1 MDVIEGFRLS
11 PQQRHL
17 WSLEQ
22 AGDERQ
28 YRAQCTVLIEG
39 SLNLQVLKAV
49 LRDVSDR
56 YEILRTTFRCP
67 RGTSIPLQGVNE
79 QSAPWIEEYNLSTCD
94 PSRQEA
100 EIESLFQEV
109 GRIPFDLANGPVLRI
124 SLLTLAADRHMLLVN
139 VPSLCADAASLRILV
154 REISRRYSASVRCQ
168 EPSGEPSQY
177 ADLAEWEN
185 NLLESEEANEGKKH
199 WREAEAP
206 ALRVPKLSFEK
217 RPSARAAFEPRLLA
231 SPVNPELT
239 PKIRKLVAKY
249 DASASAFFLACWQI
263 LLWRLTGESDFVVG
277 LACDGR
283 TYEGLQEA
291 LGLFAKTLPVQFRF
305 EEQLRFSEVLE
316 RTNGS
321 AREAV
326 EWQEYFDFE
335 QLPRLDAEIEPC
347 RFFPVAFEFQD
358 AEAKH
363 TEGDTIFSIQKQYSC
378 FDRFKLKLSCVQRG
392 GLLVAELNYDSSFFC
407 AEDVDRLAQEFRTL
421 LESVCANPESPIA
434 ALDIVSP
441 NEQRRLLVEFNDRQT
456 DYPESKCIHQL
467 FAERARQQPENVA
480 VVFQNHRLTYA
491 QLEARANQLAYHLQ
505 GLGVGPEVPVAICM
519 DRSLEMVVGILGIL
533 KAGGAYVPLDP
544 EYPKERLAY
553 MMEDARTQVV
563 LTQNTLRESM
573 PELGIAVVC
582 VDSGW
587 ETIARHGESTP
598 QANATATNLAYVIY
612 TSGSTG
618 QPKGVMVEHGGL
630 TNTINW
636 TMETLELSSSDRCI
650 LKTPITFDASGR
662 ELFATLLAGG
672 TLIVAEPGGHR
683 DSRYLADTIRGERI
697 SILHCVP
704 SLLRLLVEEPAFDE
718 SLAVRAVM
726 CGGEALP
733 PQLVTRFQSR
743 IGAKLYNV
751 YGPTETIIDSTFW
764 SCEECNPHCAVP
776 IGRPIPN
783 AQVYILDDLLRL
795 LPIGVA
801 GDLYIGGVG
810 MARGYVRRPDLTAE
824 KFIPDPFS
832 GEPGARLYKTGDI
845 ARYRPDGNIEFLGR
859 TDHQVKIRGFR
870 IELGEIEGTLE
881 QHPAVLQAIVQPQEV
896 APGEKRLVAYVVAER
911 ESRPT
916 AGELRGF
923 LKDKLPE
930 HMVPAVFVLLD
941 AFPLTTNGKVNRR
954 ALPTPDDRRPELDQV
969 FVACRTPTEEL
980 LAAIWSQVLGIERVG
995 IYDNFFQLG
1004 GHSLLATQVV
1014 SRIREAF
1021 QVEMPLRRLFEAP
1034 TVAGLAESVDV
1045 GRGAGLQASPIVP
1058 VPRSGELPL
1067 SFAQQ
1072 RLWFIDQLEPGSS
1085 VYNFPAAV
1093 RLKGPLNVAALKK
1106 SLDEIVKRH
1115 EALRTTF
1122 AIVDGRPVQVIAP
1135 LLTLT
1140 LPIVDLREL
1149 PQPERERE
1157 VQRLA
1162 TNEALCPF
1170 DLAEGPLVRTTVLR
1184 LGENEHVGL
1193 LTMHHIVSD
1202 GWSTGILIR
1211 EMAVLYDAF
1220 CSDRPASL
1228 PELPIQYADFAHWQ
1242 RHWLEGEVLETQ
1254 LTYWKQQLLGAPPL
1268 LELPADH
1275 ARPPLQTFRGAHQ
1288 SILLTRTVGDGLK
1301 ALSRQEGATLF
1312 MTLLAAFTILL
1323 HGYTNQD
1330 DLVVGTPTA
1339 NRNRLEIEGLIGFF
1353 VNTLVLRTDLSD
1365 NPSFRD
1371 LLRRVREVC
1380 LGAYAHQ
1387 DLPFERLVE
1396 ELHPAR
1402 DLSRNP
1408 LFQVMFVLQ
1417 NAPLQAVELPGLSLS
1432 PIEVD
1437 TSTTHFD
1444 LTLHIVD
1451 TEQGLVGTLAYNTD
1465 LFEAVTITHMLG
1477 HFRTLLEAVVATPE
1491 RCVSDLPLLT
1501 EGERQQLLLNWNDTT
1516 VDCPKDLCIHQ
1527 LFEAQVE
1534 RTPDAIAVVLE
1545 DRQLTYDELNR
1556 QANQLANHL
1565 RLLGVGPEVPVAICL
1580 KHSVEM
1586 VVGLLGILKAG
1597 GVYVPLDPAYPKE
1610 RLAFMLEDA
1619 KVPVILTQGALLAG
1633 LPEHH
1638 ANVVCLDSDWEAITQ
1653 KSAEN
1658 PICFTM
1664 PENLAYVIYTSGS
1677 TGQPKGVLVS
1687 HASTA
1692 EHCLNVQRYYELD
1705 SSDRVLQFASMS
1717 FDLSL
1722 EQILPTLIVGARLV
1736 LMSTDVWH
1744 TTDLHKRSSEFR
1756 LTVLNIPT
1764 GYWQELTREWADLSE
1779 LVPNIQPRVFIV
1791 GGDTMLPEFL
1801 DLWHRTPM
1809 SSIRLINAYGPTET
1823 TITATAF
1830 DIAPR
1835 LREPSALQRI
1845 PIGRPLT
1852 NRATYILTKY
1862 GDPVPVGVPGELYI
1876 GGHCLARG
1884 YLKRPDLTAQ
1894 NFVPDPFSSEP
1905 GTRLYKTGD
1914 LARYLSDGNIEFLG
1928 RIDDQ
1933 VKVRGFRIELG
1944 EIEAALRQHP
1954 AVRETVVLAREN
1966 APGEKHLVA
1975 YVVAQGESPPT
1986 ASELRVFLKE
1996 KLPDY
2001 MMPAVFVPLAALPL
2015 MPNGK
2020 VNRSALPEPGRTRS
2034 EPGRA
2039 FVAPRNPLEL
2049 QITSLWEEVL
2059 GIRPIGVTDNFFELG
2074 GHSLAAVR
2082 LFALIERRLGKK
2094 VPLATVFQGA
2104 TVEHLAKILAQ
2115 YAQAPS
2121 HSSLVAIQPGG
2132 NRRPFFLIHPA
2143 GGHVFPYVHLAHH
2156 LGSDQPSYGLQAR
2169 GLEEGQEPHSR
2180 IEDMAAYYIEA
2191 LRTVQPW
2198 GPYLLGGWSMGG
2210 VVALEMAQQFRAQG
2224 QRVAL
2229 LALLDTRIP
2238 TADEELADEDFD
2250 ARLLI
2255 DFVRYFGLSLD
2266 LRDSL
2271 ARLPKHE
2278 LLERVLEHAKRAG
2291 LMPSDIEVSQAQPF
2305 IELCKADFRATQ
2317 NYVLHHYPGRITL
2330 FKAGQ
2335 ELAGTSSDP
2344 TLGWS
2349 EWAAGGVDV
2358 HVVPGNHA
2366 TMVYKPHVE
2375 VLAEKLRACLDHA
2388 QATEGWFGD
2397 AVSPSI
2403 RSMKDAI

>member
-1 MDVIEGFRLS
+1 
-11 PQQRHL
+11 
-17 WSLEQ
+17 
-22 AGDERQ
+22 
-28 YRAQCTVLIEG
+28 
-39 SLNLQVLKAV
+39 
-49 LRDVSDR
+49 
-56 YEILRTTFRCP
+56 
-67 RGTSIPLQGVNE
+67 
-79 QSAPWIEEYNLSTCD
+79 
-94 PSRQEA
+94 
-100 EIESLFQEV
+100 
-109 GRIPFDLANGPVLRI
+109 
-124 SLLTLAADRHMLLVN
+124 
-139 VPSLCADAASLRILV
+139 
-154 REISRRYSASVRCQ
+154 
-168 EPSGEPSQY
+168 
-177 ADLAEWEN
+177 
-185 NLLESEEANEGKKH
+185 
-199 WREAEAP
+199 
-206 ALRVPKLSFEK
+206 
-217 RPSARAAFEPRLLA
+217 
-231 SPVNPELT
+231 
-239 PKIRKLVAKY
+239 
-249 DASASAFFLACWQI
+249 
-263 LLWRLTGESDFVVG
+263 
-277 LACDGR
+277 
-283 TYEGLQEA
+283 
-291 LGLFAKTLPVQFRF
+291 
-305 EEQLRFSEVLE
+305 
-316 RTNGS
+316 
-321 AREAV
+321 
-326 EWQEYFDFE
+326 
-335 QLPRLDAEIEPC
+335 
-347 RFFPVAFEFQD
+347 
-358 AEAKH
+358 
-363 TEGDTIFSIQKQYSC
+363 
-378 FDRFKLKLSCVQRG
+378 
-392 GLLVAELNYDSSFFC
+392 
-407 AEDVDRLAQEFRTL
+407 
-421 LESVCANPESPIA
+421 
-434 ALDIVSP
+434 
-441 NEQRRLLVEFNDRQT
+441 
-456 DYPESKCIHQL
+456 
-467 FAERARQQPENVA
+467 
-480 VVFQNHRLTYA
+480 
-491 QLEARANQLAYHLQ
+491 
-505 GLGVGPEVPVAICM
+505 
-519 DRSLEMVVGILGIL
+519 
-533 KAGGAYVPLDP
+533 
-544 EYPKERLAY
+544 
-553 MMEDARTQVV
+553 
-563 LTQNTLRESM
+563 
-573 PELGIAVVC
+573 
-582 VDSGW
+582 
-587 ETIARHGESTP
+587 
-598 QANATATNLAYVIY
+598 
-612 TSGSTG
+612 
-618 QPKGVMVEHGGL
+618 
-630 TNTINW
+630 
-636 TMETLELSSSDRCI
+636 
-650 LKTPITFDASGR
+650 
-662 ELFATLLAGG
+662 
-672 TLIVAEPGGHR
+672 
-683 DSRYLADTIRGERI
+683 
-697 SILHCVP
+697 
-704 SLLRLLVEEPAFDE
+704 
-718 SLAVRAVM
+718 
-726 CGGEALP
+726 
-733 PQLVTRFQSR
+733 
-743 IGAKLYNV
+743 
-751 YGPTETIIDSTFW
+751 
-764 SCEECNPHCAVP
+764 
-776 IGRPIPN
+776 
-783 AQVYILDDLLRL
+783 
-795 LPIGVA
+795 
-801 GDLYIGGVG
+801 
-810 MARGYVRRPDLTAE
+810 
-824 KFIPDPFS
+824 
-832 GEPGARLYKTGDI
+832 
-845 ARYRPDGNIEFLGR
+845 
-859 TDHQVKIRGFR
+859 
-870 IELGEIEGTLE
+870 
-881 QHPAVLQAIVQPQEV
+881 
-896 APGEKRLVAYVVAER
+896 
-911 ESRPT
+911 
-916 AGELRGF
+916 
-923 LKDKLPE
+923 
-930 HMVPAVFVLLD
+930 
-941 AFPLTTNGKVNRR
+941 
-954 ALPTPDDRRPELDQV
+954 
-969 FVACRTPTEEL
+969 
-980 LAAIWSQVLGIERVG
+980 
-995 IYDNFFQLG
+995 
-1004 GHSLLATQVV
+1004 
-1014 SRIREAF
+1014 
-1021 QVEMPLRRLFEAP
+1021 
-1034 TVAGLAESVDV
+1034 
-1045 GRGAGLQASPIVP
+1045 
-1058 VPRSGELPL
+1058 
-1067 SFAQQ
+1067 
-1072 RLWFIDQLEPGSS
+1072 
-1085 VYNFPAAV
+1085 
-1093 RLKGPLNVAALKK
+1093 
-1106 SLDEIVKRH
+1106 
-1115 EALRTTF
+1115 
-1122 AIVDGRPVQVIAP
+1122 
-1135 LLTLT
+1135 
-1140 LPIVDLREL
+1140 
-1149 PQPERERE
+1149 
-1157 VQRLA
+1157 
-1162 TNEALCPF
+1162 
-1170 DLAEGPLVRTTVLR
+1170 
-1184 LGENEHVGL
+1184 
-1193 LTMHHIVSD
+1193 
-1202 GWSTGILIR
+1202 
-1211 EMAVLYDAF
+1211 
-1220 CSDRPASL
+1220 
-1228 PELPIQYADFAHWQ
+1228 
-1242 RHWLEGEVLETQ
+1242 
-1254 LTYWKQQLLGAPPL
+1254 
-1268 LELPADH
+1268 
-1275 ARPPLQTFRGAHQ
+1275 
-1288 SILLTRTVGDGLK
+1288 
-1301 ALSRQEGATLF
+1301 
-1312 MTLLAAFTILL
+1312 L

-1465 LFEAVTITHMLG
+1465 LFEAVTITRMLG
-1477 HFRTLLEAVVATPE
+1477 HFRTLLEAVIATPE

-1722 EQILPTLIVGARLV
+1722 EQIFPTLIVGATLV

-1845 PIGRPLT
+1845 PIGRPLA
-1852 NRATYILTKY
+1852 NRATYILNKY

-2397 AVSPSI
+2397 GVNPSI